1 MAMVRRVGV
10 IFTGGTISMR
20 HDHEAGGPVPV
31 LRGAEILAS
40 VPDLET
46 VADTEAIDWG
56 LIPASHLS
64 FEQVIDLAATV
75 RRTAVRPDVH
85 GIVVVQGTDTLEE
98 TAFALDLLLSTE
110 KPVVVVGAMR
120 NASQDGYDGPGNLRD
135 AVRCA
140 ASPLLSDQGVLVAMA
155 GEIHG
160 ADDVAKTHSD
170 AYATFQ
176 SPNFGRLGI
185 VDGAGIHVARRRTS
199 RTTIEAARAEP
210 VALVTVALGLDA
222 SIIDLVRQA
231 GARGIVVAATGAG
244 NTHPAFVDRASAA
257 IEAGVPV
264 VLTTRCPS
272 GRARPAYGFPGG
284 GVSWQRAGAVFGG
297 FLGGLKARVLLSLA
311 LGAGEGVDEIRA
323 HFEAFS

>member
-1 MAMVRRVGV
+1 
-10 IFTGGTISMR
+10 
-20 HDHEAGGPVPV
+20 
-31 LRGAEILAS
+31 
-40 VPDLET
+40 
-46 VADTEAIDWG
+46 
-56 LIPASHLS
+56 
-64 FEQVIDLAATV
+64 
-75 RRTAVRPDVH
+75 
-85 GIVVVQGTDTLEE
+85 
-98 TAFALDLLLSTE
+98 
-110 KPVVVVGAMR
+110 
-120 NASQDGYDGPGNLRD
+120 
-135 AVRCA
+135 
-140 ASPLLSDQGVLVAMA
+140 MA
-155 GEIHG
+155 GEIHA

-185 VDGAGIHVARRRTS
+185 VDGAGIQVARRRTS
-199 RTTIEAARAEP
+199 RTTIEAVRAEP

-231 GARGIVVAATGAG
+231 GARGIVIAATGAG
-244 NTHPAFVDRASAA
+244 NTHPAFVERASAA

-311 LGAGEGVDEIRA
+311 LGADEGVDEIHE